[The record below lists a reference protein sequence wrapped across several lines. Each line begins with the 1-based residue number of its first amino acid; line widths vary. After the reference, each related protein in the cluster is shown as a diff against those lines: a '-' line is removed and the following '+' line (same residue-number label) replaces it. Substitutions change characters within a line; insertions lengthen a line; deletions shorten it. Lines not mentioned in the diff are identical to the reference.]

1 MNTLE
6 TPFRIVTPMFLGGA
20 DQAASDI
27 RPSSIKGALRFWWRA
42 LNWGQCL
49 KKSPNEEM
57 ALRLLHSEEV
67 RLFGAAANDQGG
79 GQGVFLMSVAQ
90 EKTPTVDQPFRP
102 LMPGQLYLRGMMG
115 LGTFKEGGKCLRN
128 ALEKGGT
135 FTLKL
140 IFHPKASP
148 EDVQQVKDAIKAF
161 ELLGALGSRARH
173 GLGSLA
179 SAKLMT
185 LAEYEKALK
194 DLLQNR
200 LFAGALPPFTAF
212 SAKTRMDISDVA
224 GDPLKLLDAVGRE
237 QQLYRSFGQQGKV
250 NGQEAERNFKPDH
263 DMILAATN
271 GATLQTAPKRTVFGL
286 PNNYFFSSTKGKA
299 DVNYAPNNQESRRSS
314 PLLLHIH
321 PLSDG
326 SFVAVHTLMPAKFLP
341 TGGNIQIKSG
351 RNVSN
356 VPASPDWQVLHTYL
370 DRFEE
375 KKGVI
380 HGSR

>member
-1 MNTLE
+1 
-6 TPFRIVTPMFLGGA
+6 
-20 DQAASDI
+20 
-27 RPSSIKGALRFWWRA
+27 
-42 LNWGQCL
+42 
-49 KKSPNEEM
+49 
-57 ALRLLHSEEV
+57 
-67 RLFGAAANDQGG
+67 
-79 GQGVFLMSVAQ
+79 
-90 EKTPTVDQPFRP
+90 
-102 LMPGQLYLRGMMG
+102 
-115 LGTFKEGGKCLRN
+115 
-128 ALEKGGT
+128 
-135 FTLKL
+135 
-140 IFHPKASP
+140 
-148 EDVQQVKDAIKAF
+148 
-161 ELLGALGSRARH
+161 
-173 GLGSLA
+173 
-179 SAKLMT
+179 
-185 LAEYEKALK
+185 
-194 DLLQNR
+194 
-200 LFAGALPPFTAF
+200 
-212 SAKTRMDISDVA
+212 MDISDVA